1 MAVKM
6 AMSLAA
12 LEIQSGA
19 AGIPVTIIQAFSA
32 HGYAAKLSE
41 GVPVVVQLPR

>member
-1 MAVKM
+1 M
-6 AMSLAA
+6 AMSLAD
-12 LEIQSGA
+12 LDIQSETP
-19 AGIPVTIIQAFSA
+19 GINVAIIQAFSA